1 MNELKKATQAEITT
15 KTVDAAEL
23 EQVLKN
29 LPEAER
35 VALLYMVKGVELAI
49 ETAANRAS

>member
-1 MNELKKATQAEITT
+1 MNTTTQNTT
-15 KTVDAAEL
+15 TAAAKMNDAAEL
-23 EQVLKN
+23 EQALKR

-35 VALLYMVKGVELAI
+35 VALLYMIKGVELAI